1 MTLRVYN
8 TLTKSKEEFQPREAN
23 KASIYVCGVT
33 PYNYCHVGNARPYVV
48 WDVFRRYLEYKG
60 YEVQHVQNFTD
71 VDDKIL
77 ARAAEEN
84 KKPGEI
90 AGKFIE
96 EYFAD
101 LDGLGVQRAHAY
113 PRVTEH
119 IQDIIDMVQGLL
131 EKGYAYQVNGD
142 VFYDVSQFKDYGKL
156 SGRSLAELRAG
167 ARVEVDK
174 RKNNPMDF
182 ALWKKAKPGEV
193 SWSSPWGQG
202 RPGWHIECSVMAL
215 KYLGE
220 NIDFHGGGVDLI
232 FPHHENEIAQSE
244 AFTGQ
249 TFVRY
254 WVHNGFVNFSGEK
267 MAKSLGNVVSIREAR
282 EQYSGMAVRLYLLST
297 HYRSPI
303 DFDLEKL
310 SAAQKGWE
318 RLQNVWKT
326 LEQVLGKEGGQLPA
340 PAPEDMG
347 ERGEKLLTE
356 AQEALNRFE
365 EAMDDDLN
373 TALAV
378 GVLFDLSREIN
389 SFLREPATT
398 GEEKAVLAQA
408 RQIFQTISGVLGLV
422 PAAELGDEGELLDSL
437 IKIIIELRQEA
448 RKNKDYAR
456 ADRIRDRLAKLGI
469 VLEDA
474 PQGVRY
480 RRK

>member
-1 MTLRVYN
+1 MSLRIYN
-8 TLTKSKEEFQPREAN
+8 TLTKGKEEFRPREAN

-60 YEVQHVQNFTD
+60 YEVHHVQNFTD

-77 ARAAEEN
+77 ARAAEED
-84 KKPGEI
+84 KRPAEV

-101 LDGLGVQRAHAY
+101 LDGLGVKRAHVY
-113 PRVTEH
+113 PKVTDH
-119 IQDIIDMVQGLL
+119 IPDIIRMVQGLL

-142 VFYDVSQFKDYGKL
+142 IFYDVSQFKDYGKL
-156 SGRSLAELRAG
+156 SGRSLEELRAG
-167 ARVEVDK
+167 ARVEVDE

-182 ALWKKAKPGEV
+182 ALWKKAKPGEI
-193 SWSSPWGQG
+193 SWNSPWGQG

-220 NIDFHGGGVDLI
+220 NIDFHGGGVDLV
-232 FPHHENEIAQSE
+232 FPHHENEIAQAE

-254 WVHNGFVNFSGEK
+254 WLHNGFVNFSGEK

-282 EQYSGMAVRLYLLST
+282 QQYSGMAVRLYLLST

-310 SAAQKGWE
+310 AAAQKGWE
-318 RLQNVWKT
+318 RLQNAQEA
-326 LEQVLGKEGGQLPA
+326 LEQVLGKTTEELPA
-340 PAPEDMG
+340 PPQEELS
-347 ERGEKLLTE
+347 ERGQKLIKG
-356 AQEALNRFE
+356 AQEAQARFE
-365 EAMDDDLN
+365 EAMDDDFN

-378 GVLFDLSREIN
+378 GVLFDLTREIN
-389 SFLREPATT
+389 SFLREPVASQ
-398 GEEKAVLAQA
+398 EEKAVLVRA
-408 RQIFQTISGVLGLV
+408 RKIFQTISDVLGLV
-422 PAAELGDEGELLDSL
+422 SATEVGDEEKLVDSL
-437 IKIIIELRQEA
+437 IQIIIEIRQKA
-448 RKNKDYAR
+448 RQDKDYAR
-456 ADRIRDRLAKLGI
+456 ADEIRDRLAQLGI